1 MYGLTFKI
9 FAVGATLLLLPGLAP
24 TAQARQRPG
33 RCVKRDRLVPL
44 KYLHGG
50 QVFIPAA
57 LSCGGVAPVVV
68 LLHGNNQS
76 NDKNPSL
83 GGGRNLDGLVS
94 KYVAGRMIWP
104 VVLAEPTHH
113 GACSPEARAGGL
125 PPVFGPPF
133 SFVVY
138 KRMLEEAL
146 RKHGIR
152 PRSYSLL
159 AHSGSGCCQGGGI
172 YAATQVFPRIF
183 VFGTSDTCYG
193 SPFYADFIVKR
204 FTGTRTRVL
213 NTCRGI
219 SAYPSYREY
228 ERRLVTKRPMSFRPC
243 DARYYTS
250 CKRHP
255 KHFWYAYVTKPTTV
269 TSHNQV
275 FTEFVKSVLFK
286 FFRRGR

>member
-1 MYGLTFKI
+1 MHGSSTRLL
-9 FAVGATLLLLPGLAP
+9 APAAALLLLAGFLPA
-24 TAQARQRPG
+24 AEARGRPS

-44 KYLHGG
+44 KYLQGG

-57 LSCGGVAPVVV
+57 ISCGGVAPVIV

-76 NDKNPSL
+76 NDKHPSL
-83 GGGRNLDGLVS
+83 GGGRSLETLVS
-94 KYVAGRMIWP
+94 KYVAGRMVWP
-104 VVLAEPTHH
+104 VVVAEPVHH

-133 SFVVY
+133 SFAVY
-138 KRMLEEAL
+138 KKKLEEVL
-146 RKHGIR
+146 RKHGIQ
-152 PRSYSLL
+152 PRNFSLL
-159 AHSGSGCCQGGGI
+159 AHSGSGCCQNGGI
-172 YAATQVFPRIF
+172 YAASAVFPRIF
-183 VFGTSDTCYG
+183 VFGTSDTCYS

-228 ERRLVTKRPMSFRPC
+228 EKRLVTRRPTSFRPC
-243 DARYYTS
+243 DARYYLS

-286 FFRRGR
+286 FFRRR